1 MLAFFFLAIPILIS
15 DWRYRRI
22 HNIYM
27 LLFLYWVMIMRVIS
41 GIASIKTI
49 FFVLLIALSALLIMR
64 IGMGDAKFFVIIALA
79 LNLPSAWSLALL
91 IICIYLSAIAQ
102 IIIASAY
109 YRRVPSSI
117 PLAFAIFFGTVLYLA
132 ARNSPSLRQY
142 SDALV
147 NSW

>member
-1 MLAFFFLAIPILIS
+1 MLALIFLAVPILIS

-22 HNIYM
+22 PNIYM
-27 LLFLYWVMIMRVIS
+27 LLFLYWVMTMRVIS

-49 FFVLLIALSALLIMR
+49 FLVLLIALSALLIMR

-79 LNLPSAWSLALL
+79 LNLANAWSLALL

-102 IIIASAY
+102 IIITSAY
-109 YRRVPSSI
+109 YLRVPSSI

-142 SDALV
+142 ADALV